1 MSTPLQSIQNESLAG
16 RAPPSPPP
24 SPLLTRHD
32 ENRAPEPS
40 PATVERPAKRRKVDV
55 DSINNKTD
63 EEVWNFEDSE
73 IIDGLR
79 SKWKS
84 DAYNHFTPSLVRDL
98 STTPRTIKIVLT
110 CKFGDPKHNSFE
122 RLRSATGTFNTSNM
136 LSSVKTCVSRD
147 PSRASSIIVQSAPPG
162 ALEYSE
168 DHARAF
174 NQVEDKWYRLEV
186 EMLRPGTV
194 VPSADTV
201 AEDVQRLYVLLARD
215 VKKYFAQRN
224 RELHNLVD
232 GWTAP
237 IEDQYLGAVI
247 VWEDAG
253 KIFEIVLEFIPLTDR
268 HTGEY
273 LASELAEVLNK
284 YGLAAFL
291 HFLMMDNAGNCN
303 TTATCLVRHIPTFRG
318 MLARG
323 RCFTHII
330 QLVAKAVISFFFKQA
345 KRKKT
350 VKAKTGS
357 VKRSTAVTAP
367 IESDDVEE
375 VILWEDDPSA
385 DAEDLALVAEIHEPE
400 DDTAPTGQ
408 DLHDAKVTNTIRD
421 VAIRDMRA
429 GGIVISAVEEKDALK
444 VAGLAKKVHES
455 RPIHTEFMAII
466 ENPATGLSKD
476 SNVTELAR
484 RNATRWGSEYNCLR
498 TRHILEPAVD
508 ALLADKNLK
517 LGSYKFTARQ
527 KTLAVEL
534 ETILEVLDGPTK
546 LFQSQNRPL
555 IVDVIPEMEDLDYM
569 LRSINE
575 SSDLSN
581 VTRVAAYAGLLVLRK
596 YYALLDDCEAY
607 RIAIVMC
614 PDRKLQWF
622 RERGWKDDQISEI
635 RSLVIRRF
643 TESYKTSASATPAAT
658 SPSDTISTSSTS
670 KKSRLSDRFRR
681 PTVSFDNTTSE
692 SDNIHTYLDA
702 PSTEPTSGVI
712 EYWNS
717 RLVLTSTNPS
727 IPATPDLARFGLSFC
742 SCPEAQLSF
751 DSCIR

>member
-147 PSRASSIIVQSAPPG
+147 PSRASSIIVQPAPPG

-168 DHARAF
+168 AMHRTLIALRCSCSKRAF

-375 VILWEDDPSA
+375 VILWEDYPSA
-385 DAEDLALVAEIHEPE
+385 DAEDLALAAEIHEPE

-429 GGIVISAVEEKDALK
+429 GGIVISAVEEKDA
-444 VAGLAKKVHES
+444 
-455 RPIHTEFMAII
+455 
-466 ENPATGLSKD
+466 
-476 SNVTELAR
+476 
-484 RNATRWGSEYNCLR
+484 
-498 TRHILEPAVD
+498 
-508 ALLADKNLK
+508 LK

-717 RLVLTSTNPS
+717 RLTSTNPS